1 MLSRVGDAVL
11 SGVRPAGGGG
21 APGADWQRCP
31 SPLRV
36 HPLYPGWQVL
46 KQLADAQKELEEAI
60 QEAEEEAAADE
71 GEEAAAANGQDGGSG
86 SDAGS
91 DAGFGFAAEAFSAEQ
106 LEVARRARGLLAAVA
121 GLVKAVVRQLL
132 AER

>member
-1 MLSRVGDAVL
+1 M
-11 SGVRPAGGGG
+11 
-21 APGADWQRCP
+21 
-31 SPLRV
+31 
-36 HPLYPGWQVL
+36 L
-46 KQLADAQKELEEAI
+46 KQLEDAQKELEEAI
-60 QEAEEEAAADE
+60 QEAEEEGATAE
-71 GEEAAAANGQDGGSG
+71 GEGEAAAAANGQVGGSG

-106 LEVARRARGLLAAVA
+106 LEVARPARGLLAAVA